1 MAAGIKEAAQLATAT
16 EQVGR
21 QAAVGRLGCVFL
33 SLAKQAETRRTQSV
47 EQ

>member
-21 QAAVGRLGCVFL
+21 QAAAGRLGCVFL
-33 SLAKQAETRRTQSV
+33 SLAKQAETRQTQSV